1 MALSIGEL
9 ARRTRVKV
17 PTIRY
22 YEQIGLMPAP
32 PRSEGQQR
40 RYDEGHVAR
49 LAFVRHARD
58 LGFEIEAI
66 RELLR
71 MNAHPAEPCAE
82 VDLMAIRHIAEI
94 DQRIAQLSS
103 LRAEL
108 QKMVEAC
115 RHGRVAD
122 CAVIEALA
130 GR

>member
-1 MALSIGEL
+1 MDLSIGEL
-9 ARRTRVKV
+9 SRRTRVKV

-22 YEQIGLMPAP
+22 YEQIGLLPEP
-32 PRSEGQQR
+32 PRSQGQQR
-40 RYDEGHVAR
+40 RYDAGHVAR
-49 LAFVRHARD
+49 LSFVRHARD

-71 MNAHPAEPCAE
+71 MNAHPTEPCAE
-82 VDLMAIRHIAEI
+82 VDLMAIRHIESI
-94 DQRIAQLSS
+94 DQRIAQLTS

-108 QKMVEAC
+108 QRMVDAC
-115 RHGRVAD
+115 RHGQVGD